1 MTLSWRLQRAN
12 PPCIA
17 RNSADRST
25 LGQNG
30 TGHKIKKNGSRW
42 FAFSL
47 KGPSPRDKKNKKK
60 KASMRSWNKFIN
72 YDAAWLQTVGVRGW
86 ANEWWC
92 NYRVYDQTAFIRR
105 SLIVCSFSAYYTH
118 CNACSVELRTRRV
131 GNNTMSCPAIHTTAR
146 HGNRLQLCK
155 DVYQRSVRPARLTSR
170 WSSSAGRL
178 LCETRHQL
186 RTNMAG
192 VAASRPV
199 VFAKVA
205 NSKRAPRTP
214 W

>member
-1 MTLSWRLQRAN
+1 MNDGAITVFTTRPLSSVA
-12 PPCIA
+12 
-17 RNSADRST
+17 
-25 LGQNG
+25 
-30 TGHKIKKNGSRW
+30 
-42 FAFSL
+42 
-47 KGPSPRDKKNKKK
+47 
-60 KASMRSWNKFIN
+60 
-72 YDAAWLQTVGVRGW
+72 
-86 ANEWWC
+86 
-92 NYRVYDQTAFIRR
+92 R
-105 SLIVCSFSAYYTH
+105 SLSAV
-118 CNACSVELRTRRV
+118 SVPITRTAMHAQSSCEHGVSVIILCHARRF
-131 GNNTMSCPAIHTTAR
+131 TQR
-146 HGNRLQLCK
+146 HGTATGCK

-214 W
+214 